1 MHISIKKKKKQ
12 IDISP
17 IMQYNVLIWILY
29 TFPHE
34 VPTMQNKRR
43 ILAAVFASLLLL
55 QSCGSATETTETT
68 EQNSTETTAD
78 TETLYPD
85 ALPEDLDYNG
95 ESVTFLYRDEV
106 SDEFFTDALNG
117 DVVNDAQYNSIQST
131 EERLNVDIV
140 LAAEPGHLT
149 SVRQTYMNGIIN
161 TIQAGDDV
169 YDWVDLM
176 IGNSP
181 ILMRDGLFYDVLQN
195 PYIDLTQPWYL
206 SNLVETLAIDDHL
219 YFLSGDASLGYLKCA
234 FCIYFNKQLAE
245 DYSMDS
251 FYDLVDEGNWT
262 MDTLMELASVASLD
276 VDGDGKYK
284 DDDKLGFLVHDWNHP
299 KGFWAA
305 TGTAMYTQD
314 SDGNWQF
321 TFGSEKDVDVCNK
334 IYTLFY
340 QTAGSYFPG
349 ITNAVEANVAQ
360 YNALAAKFASGEVL
374 FMTAEMDDAVT
385 QLREMEDPYGI
396 LPYPKF
402 NEEQANYCS
411 SSRNTHNAF
420 SMPVTCG
427 DIEMAGAVME
437 ALSSS
442 NYQTVVPAY
451 FETALKVKYAH
462 DDDTARM
469 YDLIRETM
477 ILDFGYIYGNAI
489 GSPEGVFFDSFK
501 KENSLASNVASK
513 QKSLDTALATYL
525 ETLRKNCGH

>member
-1 MHISIKKKKKQ
+1 MQKKR
-12 IDISP
+12 
-17 IMQYNVLIWILY
+17 VLSAL
-29 TFPHE
+29 F
-34 VPTMQNKRR
+34 
-43 ILAAVFASLLLL
+43 AALLLMTTA
-55 QSCGSATETTETT
+55 CGSTTESSEKTDETTSSVDTVAET
-68 EQNSTETTAD
+68 ESG
-78 TETLYPD
+78 YPD
-85 ALPEDLDYNG
+85 DLPEDLDYNG

-106 SDEFFTDALNG
+106 SEEFFTDSLNG
-117 DVVNDAQYNSIQST
+117 DVVNDAQYNSIQAT
-131 EERLNVDIV
+131 KERLNVDIALV
-140 LAAEPGHLT
+140 AEPGHYM

-181 ILMRDGLFYDVLQN
+181 ILMRDGLFHDVLQN
-195 PYIDLTQPWYL
+195 PYIDLNQPWYL
-206 SNLVETLAIDDHL
+206 ANLVETLAIDDHL

-234 FCIYFNKQLAE
+234 FCIYFNKQVAE
-245 DYSMDS
+245 NYSMDS
-251 FYDLVDEGNWT
+251 FYDLVDEGKWT

-276 VDGDGKYK
+276 TDGDGKYT
-284 DDDKLGFLVHDWNHP
+284 DNDQLGFLVHDWNHP
-299 KGFWAA
+299 KGFWAS
-305 TGTAMYTQD
+305 TGTAMYNRD
-314 SDGNWQF
+314 EDGNWKF
-321 TFGSEKDVDVCNK
+321 TFGTEKDVDVCNK

-340 QTAGSYFPG
+340 NTPGSYFPG
-349 ITNAVEANVAQ
+349 ISNASDDQTQ
-360 YNALAAKFASGEVL
+360 YNALAAKFAAGEIL
-374 FMTAEMDDAVT
+374 FMTAEMDDAVM

-402 NEEQANYCS
+402 DENQANYCS

-420 SMPVTCG
+420 SMPVTCR
-427 DIEMAGAVME
+427 DPEMAGAVME

-513 QKSLDTALATYL
+513 QKSLDAALEKYL